1 MNKLQRT
8 IRYYKLRFLRLK
20 GDPGSI
26 ARGVALGT
34 FIGITPTMPLHTIVT
49 VIVAPLLRA
58 NLVGAFLASFTICNP
73 LTYFP
78 QYYLSWLIGKTVTPY
93 DLTWERIKAVM
104 EIVLSGSGYQITFT
118 ALSRLGIDA
127 VIVMCLGGF
136 ILATPFTAVAYLLTF
151 RFFTKRQRNRW
162 PNHAAGTPA
171 TAKPSV

>member
-34 FIGITPTMPLHTIVT
+34 FIGITPNMPLHTIVT

-104 EIVLSGSGYQITFT
+104 DVVLSGAGFQVSFN
-118 ALSRLGIDA
+118 ALSHLGIDA
-127 VIVMCLGGF
+127 VIVMCVGGSL
-136 ILATPFTAVAYLLTF
+136 LAAPFTIVAYLLTF
-151 RFFTKRQRNRW
+151 RFFAQRRSRKRW
-162 PNHAAGTPA
+162 PHR
-171 TAKPSV
+171 PS